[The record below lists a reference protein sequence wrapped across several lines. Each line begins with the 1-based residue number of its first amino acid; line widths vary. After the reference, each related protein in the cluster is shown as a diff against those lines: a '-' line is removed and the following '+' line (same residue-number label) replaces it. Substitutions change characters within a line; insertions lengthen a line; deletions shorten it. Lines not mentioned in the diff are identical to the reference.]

1 MGSLPLAQLKIN
13 IDTQQLYPFQF
24 KFQFYALPFASCI
37 QRKRNLRVT
46 SKIRRTRPPLR
57 NYNYVIPRTKW
68 RLERS
73 TAPYSSYTAAPR
85 RTAPGPSN
93 LCPSYLTTLVT
104 IHSSYGCLVKRVQ
117 ELESPPA
124 TSEARPTT
132 SEGAWAFFFQI
143 MPIRIHSIFLS
154 L

>member
-1 MGSLPLAQLKIN
+1 MYMCNCGHYCFGLVGPHQFSVAHPCCHGN
-13 IDTQQLYPFQF
+13 SDVLYPFQF

-46 SKIRRTRPPLR
+46 SRIRRTRPPLRHYVITITSLR

-104 IHSSYGCLVKRVQ
+104 IHSSYGCLVKKY
-117 ELESPPA
+117 
-124 TSEARPTT
+124 
-132 SEGAWAFFFQI
+132 I
-143 MPIRIHSIFLS
+143 YK
-154 L
+154 

>member
-1 MGSLPLAQLKIN
+1 MHMYSLVPRPSRGGREGLVRTVHSGNSVLRTDN
-13 IDTQQLYPFQF
+13 SVFNPFNSNF
-24 KFQFYALPFASCI
+24 NFMPCRLHPASNGNAI
-37 QRKRNLRVT
+37 SESHPENEGHAHIT
-46 SKIRRTRPPLR
+46 SLR

-104 IHSSYGCLVKRVQ
+104 IHSSYGCLVKKKKK
-117 ELESPPA
+117 
-124 TSEARPTT
+124 
-132 SEGAWAFFFQI
+132 
-143 MPIRIHSIFLS
+143 
-154 L
+154 